1 VELGKV
7 VDGSAQAIDK
17 IHLANLAN
25 LARVLISRHSN
36 KK

>member
-17 IHLANLAN
+17 IHFANLAH
-25 LARVLISRHSN
+25 VLISRHSN